1 MKEFSFL
8 HSIYFAETYPEE
20 WPAVRELFSESRRS
34 DDPANLPA
42 GTVVIPRYRATP
54 FGADLERDV
63 AARGSR
69 LINTHAQH
77 LAIDDI
83 FAWTELLGDMT
94 APSYRIEDMA
104 AVPEGRFFVKGQ
116 VSSLKNHGPADV
128 FADSKAAA
136 LGLADKLVNHP
147 LMAHQVPVIR
157 PVQDYLRLGTTGQ
170 GLPVFHE
177 QRVFTYRGQV
187 LGAGF
192 YWSGHDGAG
201 SPLELDDTF
210 RRAVDTA
217 LEHLDGVADFL
228 VLDMAQY
235 CDGRWGVVELND
247 GCQSGFPAAI
257 SPAEVFGNL
266 LAVGSGVSNY
276 VQTQR
281 DSAAASARSVE
292 SRRRTGSG

>member
-8 HSIYFAETYPEE
+8 HSIYFADTYPEE
-20 WPAVRELFSESRRS
+20 WPAVRELFPESRRS
-34 DDPANLPA
+34 DDPADLPA

-54 FGADLERDV
+54 FGADLEREV
-63 AARGSR
+63 EARGSR

-77 LAIDDI
+77 LAVDDI
-83 FAWTELLGDMT
+83 FTWTELLGDMT

-116 VSSLKNHGPADV
+116 VTSLKNHGPADV
-128 FADSKAAA
+128 FADNKAAA
-136 LGLADKLVNHP
+136 LALADKLLGHP
-147 LMAHQVPVIR
+147 LMTHQVPVIR
-157 PVQDYLRLGTTGQ
+157 PVQDYLRLGTSKQ

-177 QRVFTYRGQV
+177 QRIFTYRGKV

-201 SPLELDDTF
+201 SPPELDDTF

-217 LEHLDGVADFL
+217 LERLDGIADFL

-235 CDGRWGVVELND
+235 CDGHWGVVELND
-247 GCQSGFPAAI
+247 ACQSGFPAAI

-266 LAVGSGVSNY
+266 LAVGPEPSTRAR
-276 VQTQR
+276 TQA
-281 DSAAASARSVE
+281 DPAAAATGGAE
-292 SRRRTGSG
+292 FRRGRTR